1 MVPTHHCIIWIF
13 HYRHALILQRIME
26 RPFIRGP
33 PKKVGEI
40 GPLSSQLLKSPSVP
54 SGLHAETGRAPCNNS
69 RAYQAL
75 EIKHWRRI
83 WFHIVYF
90 PKLLA
95 QNSRCVV
102 MPPLEVV
109 EFVSMLVSPTNSE
122 EFPLYPIQMK
132 GNRLSRL
139 CTSQQTVHLV
149 FERQHIVGANL
160 GNKWSS
166 HQYLQTAFEMCPTT
180 SNISKLSGQSE
191 IRSNFGGSSPVL
203 LHTQVDILG
212 RILGLLSHTWAVF
225 LGYHMYIHGIHAHD
239 HACVLFNK
247 LETTYVQNTHKL
259 STLCFH
265 HDGSCICAP
274 WLAFSSCA

>member
-1 MVPTHHCIIWIF
+1 MVKNGLSRFSHASVTAKSRCFLTSFFSYVIPNSMVPTHHCIIWIF

-122 EFPLYPIQMK
+122 EFPLYPIQ
-132 GNRLSRL
+132 
-139 CTSQQTVHLV
+139 
-149 FERQHIVGANL
+149 
-160 GNKWSS
+160 
-166 HQYLQTAFEMCPTT
+166 
-180 SNISKLSGQSE
+180 
-191 IRSNFGGSSPVL
+191 
-203 LHTQVDILG
+203 
-212 RILGLLSHTWAVF
+212 
-225 LGYHMYIHGIHAHD
+225 
-239 HACVLFNK
+239 
-247 LETTYVQNTHKL
+247 TH
-259 STLCFH
+259 
-265 HDGSCICAP
+265 
-274 WLAFSSCA
+274 